1 MVNANKIE
9 IVKRI
14 AGLIELLVELGAI
27 SVETKTKNKPRT
39 AVNGLSTR

>member
-9 IVKRI
+9 IAVRI
-14 AGLIELLVELGAI
+14 LGLIELLFEEGAI

-39 AVNGLSTR
+39 AVNGL